1 MNENKSVYERLVA
14 PFPFEDINWRI
25 TNTFNKDERNKKAKS
40 IVVPYLKKETIQDR
54 LDDVFGFDGWSN
66 EYSKWGEK
74 AQLCG
79 ISFRIGNEFI
89 TKYDGA
95 ANTEFEEVKGGLS
108 DSFKRA
114 AKMIGI
120 GRYLAKFDV
129 IFLDVDLKEK
139 GGKSYPV
146 IRDIDLQTTLK
157 KKYKDEVAKIFSN
170 KFQSTDNSSSLI
182 TQNSIETIK
191 LLLVQKNV
199 ELDSVLSRY
208 GVNSLEEMSEVD
220 ALKTINIL
228 VKQKSRIA

>member
-1 MNENKSVYERLVA
+1 MNENISIYERLVA

-66 EYSKWGEK
+66 EYSKWGEN

-79 ISFRIGNEFI
+79 ISFKIGNEFI

-120 GRYLAKFDV
+120 GRYLAKFDA
-129 IFLDVDLKEK
+129 IFLEVDLKDK

-146 IRDIDLQTTLK
+146 IRDIDYQTILK
-157 KKYKDEVAKIFSN
+157 KKYQEEVAKIFSN
-170 KFQSTDNSSSLI
+170 KIVSPTTSLI
-182 TQNSIETIK
+182 TQHSIETIEI
-191 LLLVQKNV
+191 LLEQKNI
-199 ELDSVLSRY
+199 DINSVLSRY
-208 GVNSLEEMSEVD
+208 GVNSIEEMAEED
-220 ALKTINIL
+220 AQKTIKIL
-228 VKQKSRIA
+228 VKQKSKIA

>member
-1 MNENKSVYERLVA
+1 MNENISIYERLVA

-66 EYSKWGEK
+66 EYSKWGEN

-79 ISFRIGNEFI
+79 ISFKIGNEFI

-120 GRYLAKFDV
+120 GRYLAKFDA
-129 IFLDVDLKEK
+129 IFLEVDLKDK

-146 IRDIDLQTTLK
+146 IRDIDYHTTLK
-157 KKYKDEVAKIFSN
+157 NKYQEEVAKIFSN
-170 KFQSTDNSSSLI
+170 KIVSPTTSLI
-182 TQNSIETIK
+182 TQHSIETIEI
-191 LLLVQKNV
+191 LLEQKNI
-199 ELDSVLSRY
+199 DIKSVLSRY
-208 GVNSLEEMSEVD
+208 GVNSIEEMTEDD
-220 ALKTINIL
+220 AQKTIKIL
-228 VKQKSRIA
+228 VKQKSKIA